1 MAAHQGCLRRVMRGC
16 LLSRKVRV
24 LRALL
29 ELKNAAH
36 RFAFVSARLS
46 PRPDAHTGPALD
58 PATGV
63 RSYSGCLAAIISKLD
78 VDPCVRTAPE
88 RQLLMMTCA

>member
-36 RFAFVSARLS
+36 RFAFVSARLA
-46 PRPDAHTGPALD
+46 PRADAHAGLALN
-58 PATGV
+58 PATGA
-63 RSYSGCLAAIISKLD
+63 RASCWRSGC
-78 VDPCVRTAPE
+78 
-88 RQLLMMTCA
+88 